1 MLLINFV
8 KFGKIKGKPY
18 ICSGSNSTIREKSRT
33 AILLCCHRGAPPKDV
48 AKIIQF
54 VVMTKQLG
62 NFLSIINKTKCI
74 MDKKERFSVAYEH
87 LRHKGVIKT
96 QQDLADRLGST
107 SQNIGQALRGNP
119 KVLTFLAAYPD
130 IFSMSWMFTGKGTM
144 LLNDPQPKQSAHTY
158 TLPEQVPDM
167 AANSAPLSDRDLLA
181 ATYAELIRL
190 SDSFH
195 AYQSRTES
203 KLREL
208 ESLLAPLA
216 PSSPSSSPSSPPN
229 VSPNSSTANQK
240 NDIT

>member
-1 MLLINFV
+1 MN
-8 KFGKIKGKPY
+8 K
-18 ICSGSNSTIREKSRT
+18 
-33 AILLCCHRGAPPKDV
+33 KD
-48 AKIIQF
+48 
-54 VVMTKQLG
+54 
-62 NFLSIINKTKCI
+62 
-74 MDKKERFSVAYEH
+74 RFCAAYEH
-87 LRHKGVIKT
+87 LRHIDKIRT
-96 QQDLADRLGST
+96 QQDLADVIGST
-107 SQNIGQALRGNP
+107 SQNVSRALSGNP
-119 KVLTFLAAYPD
+119 KVLTDNFLLRFLTAYPD

-190 SDSFH
+190 SDSFR

-208 ESLLAPLA
+208 ESLLAHLA
-216 PSSPSSSPSSPPN
+216 PSSPSSPPN
-229 VSPNSSTANQK
+229 VSPHPSNENQK